1 MFFALCVQ
9 PIHILGQISLPLGY
23 LMHILTFQIYSN
35 FAYICNS
42 IFNLGDYLVICVI
55 IWLLNKNYLICVI
68 IWKSRRWGTTKGVF
82 SCTTAARNFSP
93 HSPHTAH
100 HIVLGLRKWM
110 FCALYYFS
118 IGHRIWDLE
127 TLLWIVSE
135 WMSWILDSGIIVPT
149 QDPGRLSQVQCDF
162 YHVYLPFPPLLNK

>member
-1 MFFALCVQ
+1 MLSFLYSLTHIHTWPLEKPQLQGLSLKTLLF
-9 PIHILGQISLPLGY
+9 PIHVPCSVQDILGQISLPLGY
-23 LMHILTFQIYSN
+23 LMQILTFRMQWSFTY
-35 FAYICNS
+35 FCNN
-42 IFNLGDYLVICVI
+42 IFNLCDYFVTS
-55 IWLLNKNYLICVI
+55 YL
-68 IWKSRRWGTTKGVF
+68 
-82 SCTTAARNFSP
+82 P
-93 HSPHTAH
+93 HQ
-100 HIVLGLRKWM
+100 IVLGLRKWM

-162 YHVYLPFPPLLNK
+162 YHIYLPSPPSLNK

>member
-1 MFFALCVQ
+1 MTTGKTIASGPFFKDFTLPRPVFSALCVQ
-9 PIHILGQISLPLGY
+9 PIHILSQISLPLGY
-23 LMHILTFQIYSN
+23 LMHILTFRMQSN
-35 FAYICNS
+35 FAYICNN
-42 IFNLGDYLVICVI
+42 IFNLCDYLVTS
-55 IWLLNKNYLICVI
+55 YL
-68 IWKSRRWGTTKGVF
+68 
-82 SCTTAARNFSP
+82 P
-93 HSPHTAH
+93 H

-135 WMSWILDSGIIVPT
+135 WMGWILDSGIIVPT